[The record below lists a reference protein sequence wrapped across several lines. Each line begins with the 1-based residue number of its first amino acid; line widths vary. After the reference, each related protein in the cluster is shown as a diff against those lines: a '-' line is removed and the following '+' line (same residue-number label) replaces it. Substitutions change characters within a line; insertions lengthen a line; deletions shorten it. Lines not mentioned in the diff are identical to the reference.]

1 MHFSVA
7 KRIGAVKVRGEIMTE
22 SKTDLRVVR
31 TRKLIRD
38 AFMDMVGEVGVARI
52 TVKDLTERAGI
63 NRKTFYLH
71 FESIEAL
78 YDSVMNEVMN
88 DFFDNYET
96 TADQP
101 KDLDGHAQRFFLFLV
116 GQTPTIE
123 KLICSPGPYDFGNH
137 IYREQ
142 MMRYKSAGQDPFA
155 WMDADTEELVLNF
168 IRTTALDFYRE
179 WVRRGKRVDPQEAA
193 PLLGAI
199 TCHGA
204 APLMR

>member
-1 MHFSVA
+1 MA
-7 KRIGAVKVRGEIMTE
+7 E

-88 DFFDNYET
+88 DFSIITKPLPTSQKTLTAMRSVSFCSLPGKLLPLRSLSVRPDPT
-96 TADQP
+96 TLA
-101 KDLDGHAQRFFLFLV
+101 
-116 GQTPTIE
+116 TIS
-123 KLICSPGPYDFGNH
+123 IVS
-137 IYREQ
+137 R
-142 MMRYKSAGQDPFA
+142 
-155 WMDADTEELVLNF
+155 
-168 IRTTALDFYRE
+168 
-179 WVRRGKRVDPQEAA
+179 
-193 PLLGAI
+193 
-199 TCHGA
+199 
-204 APLMR
+204 

>member
-1 MHFSVA
+1 MA
-7 KRIGAVKVRGEIMTE
+7 E
-22 SKTDLRVVR
+22 SKTDLRVMR

-101 KDLDGHAQRFFLFLV
+101 KTLTAMRSVSFCSLSSKLLPLRSLSVRPD
-116 GQTPTIE
+116 PTTLATIS
-123 KLICSPGPYDFGNH
+123 IVS
-137 IYREQ
+137 R
-142 MMRYKSAGQDPFA
+142 
-155 WMDADTEELVLNF
+155 
-168 IRTTALDFYRE
+168 
-179 WVRRGKRVDPQEAA
+179 
-193 PLLGAI
+193 
-199 TCHGA
+199 
-204 APLMR
+204 

>member
-7 KRIGAVKVRGEIMTE
+7 KRMGAAKVRGEIMTE

-101 KDLDGHAQRFFLFLV
+101 KDLDGHAQRFFLFLA
-116 GQTPTIE
+116 GQTPTI
-123 KLICSPGPYDFGNH
+123 
-137 IYREQ
+137 
-142 MMRYKSAGQDPFA
+142 
-155 WMDADTEELVLNF
+155 
-168 IRTTALDFYRE
+168 
-179 WVRRGKRVDPQEAA
+179 
-193 PLLGAI
+193 
-199 TCHGA
+199 
-204 APLMR
+204 

>member
-7 KRIGAVKVRGEIMTE
+7 KRIGTAKVRGGIMAE
-22 SKTDLRVVR
+22 SKTDLRVMR

-52 TVKDLTERAGI
+52 TVKDLTEHAGI

-96 TADQP
+96 TA
-101 KDLDGHAQRFFLFLV
+101 A
-116 GQTPTIE
+116 
-123 KLICSPGPYDFGNH
+123 
-137 IYREQ
+137 YRT
-142 MMRYKSAGQDPFA
+142 KS
-155 WMDADTEELVLNF
+155 VS
-168 IRTTALDFYRE
+168 R
-179 WVRRGKRVDPQEAA
+179 
-193 PLLGAI
+193 
-199 TCHGA
+199 
-204 APLMR
+204 

>member
-7 KRIGAVKVRGEIMTE
+7 KRMSAAKVRGEIMTE

-88 DFFDNYET
+88 DFFDK
-96 TADQP
+96 AMSQ
-101 KDLDGHAQRFFLFLV
+101 
-116 GQTPTIE
+116 
-123 KLICSPGPYDFGNH
+123 
-137 IYREQ
+137 
-142 MMRYKSAGQDPFA
+142 
-155 WMDADTEELVLNF
+155 
-168 IRTTALDFYRE
+168 
-179 WVRRGKRVDPQEAA
+179 
-193 PLLGAI
+193 
-199 TCHGA
+199 
-204 APLMR
+204 